1 MVFISE
7 AAPGDPSPVLA
18 EAVSSRHEA
27 LRRLG
32 PHLPVRRKVPSPRE
46 CARVSRAG
54 GASPPRNP
62 AELPPVSCMAPD
74 LTFNTH
80 FITSI
85 TQNLSLLHTDSPF
98 IFRTRTFPA
107 LSQIRL
113 QNGLSRA
120 RLTPR
125 PPAPL
130 HPRTP
135 PPASESAFP
144 PTACRSATCT
154 SSLSVSPL
162 ATQPR
167 APARVPA
174 TALKPPPS
182 TPSLLTHMSGRHS
195 RFRRGRQHINQ
206 HTCTSNSDSPNH
218 HRDGS
223 SSRRAKLQQ
232 TGCPWRP
239 APPSARL
246 PF

>member
-1 MVFISE
+1 M
-7 AAPGDPSPVLA
+7 LA

-32 PHLPVRRKVPSPRE
+32 PHLPVRRKVPSPHE

-62 AELPPVSCMAPD
+62 AELPPISCMAPD
-74 LTFNTH
+74 LAFNTH

-125 PPAPL
+125 PPGPSSPPNSAPRL
-130 HPRTP
+130 RISL
-135 PPASESAFP
+135 PAHCLPLGHMHVLTLGLSA
-144 PTACRSATCT
+144 R
-154 SSLSVSPL
+154 
-162 ATQPR
+162 TQPR

-195 RFRRGRQHINQ
+195 RFRRGRHHNNQ

>member
-98 IFRTRTFPA
+98 IFWTRTFPA

-113 QNGLSRA
+113 QNGLGRA

-125 PPAPL
+125 PPRPL
-130 HPRTP
+130 FTPELRP
-135 PPASESAFP
+135 PPPNQPSRPLPAARPHARPHS
-144 PTACRSATCT
+144 RSLH
-154 SSLSVSPL
+154 SH
-162 ATQPR
+162 
-167 APARVPA
+167 
-174 TALKPPPS
+174 TALPH
-182 TPSLLTHMSGRHS
+182 SLGRP
-195 RFRRGRQHINQ
+195 RG
-206 HTCTSNSDSPNH
+206 S
-218 HRDGS
+218 
-223 SSRRAKLQQ
+223 
-232 TGCPWRP
+232 
-239 APPSARL
+239 L
-246 PF
+246 PQR

>member
-46 CARVSRAG
+46 CARVSCAG

-120 RLTPR
+120 RLTSR
-125 PPAPL
+125 PPGPSSPPNSAPRL
-130 HPRTP
+130 RTSLPAHCLPLGHMHVLTLGLSTRTQHCHTASGAREGPCHSAETASFHPVP
-135 PPASESAFP
+135 PDTHVW
-144 PTACRSATCT
+144 TA
-154 SSLSVSPL
+154 
-162 ATQPR
+162 
-167 APARVPA
+167 
-174 TALKPPPS
+174 
-182 TPSLLTHMSGRHS
+182 
-195 RFRRGRQHINQ
+195 
-206 HTCTSNSDSPNH
+206 
-218 HRDGS
+218 
-223 SSRRAKLQQ
+223 
-232 TGCPWRP
+232 
-239 APPSARL
+239 
-246 PF
+246 